1 MDQPDADEL
10 ELDLDADVK
19 EDAKSRKRRL
29 NSELTRALAVLGV
42 KHSTFYSMLNA
53 GKQSQVKTMLKDALQ
68 ERFDALVENPDLEK
82 EDFNIHLEITDM
94 TTIHES
100 YQYLVKKYVD
110 GNEDATSEAFMDME
124 ELKKR
129 HEENKA
135 KREALQAQNGGS
147 DNKKELSP
155 MDQEKQSR

>member
-1 MDQPDADEL
+1 
-10 ELDLDADVK
+10 
-19 EDAKSRKRRL
+19 
-29 NSELTRALAVLGV
+29 
-42 KHSTFYSMLNA
+42 MLNA
-53 GKQSQVKTMLKDALQ
+53 GKQTQVKTMLKDALQ

-110 GNEDATSEAFMDME
+110 GNEDANSEAFMDME
-124 ELKKR
+124 ELKRR

-135 KREALQAQNGGS
+135 KREALQAQNGDS

-155 MDQEKQSR
+155 MDQEKRSR